1 MDGCRDQILDTLILI
16 SDPIKIQEN
25 QYQDQCLLL
34 TEDLEFEGVS
44 SKVVFVD
51 STMEVEYVANLS
63 GSQSHYIVITVEQLQ
78 VLKNLKSINEEKY

>member
-16 SDPIKIQEN
+16 SDPIKIQED

-63 GSQSHYIVITVEQLQ
+63 GSHSNMHQSVTLYCDNSGTVASSKEP
-78 VLKNLKSINEEKY
+78 